1 MVYLVLIYVL
11 IYILGEFV
19 SRRIGLPHSVDDT
32 VAGIGSQEGADR
44 PAHTDGGQVGERR
57 GAVLCGHTRH
67 TSRRL
72 AETASSPRSADNKK
86 A

>member
-1 MVYLVLIYVL
+1 MRDASVQGAPSGPIVQPC
-11 IYILGEFV
+11 G
-19 SRRIGLPHSVDDT
+19 IGLPHSVDDT
-32 VAGIGSQEGADR
+32 VAGVGSQEGADW

-57 GAVLCGHTRH
+57 GAVLCGHTRN

-72 AETASSPRSADNKK
+72 AETASRQRSVDNKK